1 LFGRKVEG
9 KAMAS
14 EQVPSLAPAPTQP
27 LFARLGLSGK
37 LLLIGGLAGIIV
49 AFLPLV
55 SVSLQM
61 QIPGGGDPFGMLG
74 GLGGGGQPA
83 MSVTKTVMVF
93 EDWRGKVGLV
103 GYLVALIFA
112 FVLYPPNGLR
122 HKALSWAAVGAG
134 LLAAGLAIWLLV
146 LALDTGRADLF
157 WIGSVKATPGIGAFL
172 NVMTGLM
179 VVAGGFLKVRE
190 EKLI

>member
-1 LFGRKVEG
+1 
-9 KAMAS
+9 
-14 EQVPSLAPAPTQP
+14 
-27 LFARLGLSGK
+27 LFARLGLSGN
-37 LLLIGGLAGIIV
+37 LLLIGGLAGIVV

-61 QIPGGGDPFGMLG
+61 QGPGGADLFGMLG
-74 GLGGGGQPA
+74 GRGGGGQPA
-83 MSVTKTVMVF
+83 VSVTKTTMVL

-112 FVLYPPNGLR
+112 FVLYPPNGLGQ
-122 HKALSWAAVGAG
+122 KALSWVAVGAG
-134 LLAAGLAIWLLV
+134 LLAAVLAIWLLV

-157 WIGSVKATPGIGAFL
+157 GMGSVKATTGFGAFL
-172 NVMTGLM
+172 NVVTGLM
-179 VVAGGFLKVRE
+179 VVAGGFLKARE

>member
-1 LFGRKVEG
+1 
-9 KAMAS
+9 MAS
-14 EQVPSLAPAPTQP
+14 KQFPSLAPAPTQP
-27 LFARLGLSGK
+27 LFARLGISGK

-74 GLGGGGQPA
+74 GLGGGGQPTV
-83 MSVTKTVMVF
+83 SVAKTVMVF

-103 GYLVALIFA
+103 GYLAAVVLT
-112 FVLYPPNGLR
+112 FVLYPPSVLGK
-122 HKALSWAAVGAG
+122 KALSWAAVCAG
-134 LLAAGLAIWLLV
+134 LLAAMLAIWLLV

-157 WIGSVKATPGIGAFL
+157 WMGSVKATPGVGAFL
-172 NVMTGLM
+172 NVVTGLM
-179 VVAGGFLKVRE
+179 VVAGGFLKARE